1 MQDVQ
6 NVGGGVGMLIGGG
19 ERRVKA
25 HHQQA
30 IKCPRCDS
38 LNTKFCYYNNYNLSQ
53 PRFYCKGCR
62 RYWTNGGV
70 LRNVPVGGGCRK
82 NKRSKRKPS
91 VDNSSTSAIEASCIG
106 RTRVSNED
114 SENSRSDSL
123 TVTATPAPITL
134 TESSPT
140 LFSYQEMLD
149 HCTTN
154 NNLFSEIGTL
164 ESLMTSSSEQSPL
177 DFNPTS
183 EISSFMQQE
192 DETSKV
198 GYSESSNVAD
208 EECGLFDESYW
219 WNNNNDY
226 HQLDYFLP

>member
-6 NVGGGVGMLIGGG
+6 NVGGGVGMLFGGG
-19 ERRVKA
+19 ERRLKA
-25 HHQQA
+25 HHHQA
-30 IKCPRCDS
+30 VKCPRCDS

-82 NKRSKRKPS
+82 KRSKQKSS
-91 VDNSSTSAIEASCIG
+91 VGNSSMSPIVTTCIG
-106 RTRVSNED
+106 RARVSNKD
-114 SENSRSDSL
+114 SENSSSDSL
-123 TVTATPAPITL
+123 AVTTTPAPFTL

-149 HCTTN
+149 QCTTTN
-154 NNLFSEIGTL
+154 NMFSEIGTL
-164 ESLMTSSSEQSPL
+164 NSLMTSSSEHSPL
-177 DFNPTS
+177 EFNPTPD
-183 EISSFMQQE
+183 ISSFMQQE
-192 DETSKV
+192 DETISKV
-198 GYSESSNVAD
+198 GYSESSNVGV

-226 HQLDYFLP
+226 HQLDYFLS